1 MIPGTFLTS
10 KRSHMLLF
18 HIRWLL
24 TCLQKESHSTIQSNV
39 GEKNI
44 CKQVTV
50 ASNGK
55 ATIQTED
62 TNGNDSYYLL
72 SSHYVSGIIL
82 VNSHIRTH
90 LILLTTLRGRYYYL
104 NYEDEK
110 INVMW

>member
-10 KRSHMLLF
+10 KPSHMLLF

-24 TCLQKESHSTIQSNV
+24 TCLQQESHSRIQSNV